1 MGEAAPPF
9 VGRAKNENRRRV
21 RLNAG
26 YCGGP
31 SGSEFM
37 EWFSRTTSVAGI
49 QIPNWVLVLG
59 AIIIVWL
66 IYRST

>member
-1 MGEAAPPF
+1 
-9 VGRAKNENRRRV
+9 
-21 RLNAG
+21 
-26 YCGGP
+26 
-31 SGSEFM
+31 M

-66 IYRST
+66 LYRST